1 MRNLVFSGLYY
12 GKHITIKQISKTTAK
27 KLFCAGEKIYITS
40 SNMHPFGIWQ
50 QCYDIC
56 LDDDQFKN
64 DIDYYNYCKENNFT
78 PLPIEP
84 TKEYQFT
91 NRINN
96 FSFYNCD
103 NERGKYITFYQQIK
117 F

>member
-1 MRNLVFSGLYY
+1 
-12 GKHITIKQISKTTAK
+12 
-27 KLFCAGEKIYITS
+27 
-40 SNMHPFGIWQ
+40 MHPFGIWQ

-64 DIDYYNYCKENNFT
+64 DIDYYNYCKD
-78 PLPIEP
+78 
-84 TKEYQFT
+84 QFT